1 MARPKAIRPVKGQKV
16 FIHMAVVADSGWGK
30 TVFGGSDDDVLFLT
44 CDPEGTLSAGSLGS
58 TAQEWPMK
66 TGQDLDEAYRWL
78 RDEGHREFKWVCI
91 DTIGGGQR
99 ILQRSALDAS
109 YKAQPGKRDPDVPSM
124 DVHQK
129 AQIQTIKFVMQ
140 FNDLPMNTL
149 YTAHPYNLED
159 AEGEPMILPYVH
171 GGKGEVAQ
179 QVLGHMNVAGYGVT
193 AEDDNGRE
201 VRRMYF
207 RHTGPYR
214 GKDRNNKLPR
224 YIDKPTLRQ
233 VREII
238 EAPRVAPARKAP
250 AAKKIAARRTT
261 SQ

>member
-1 MARPKAIRPVKGQKV
+1 MARPKAIRSVVGQKA
-16 FIHMAVVADSGWGK
+16 FIHMTIVADAGWGK
-30 TVFGGSDDDVLFLT
+30 TVFGGSDEGVLFLT
-44 CDPEGTLSAGSLGS
+44 CDPEGTISAAALGS
-58 TAQEWPMK
+58 SAEEWPIK
-66 TGQDLDEAYRWL
+66 VYKDLDEAYRWL
-78 RDEGHREFKWVCI
+78 RDEGHKEFKWACI
-91 DTIGGGQR
+91 DTVGGAQR

-109 YKAQPGKRDPDVPSM
+109 YAAQPGKRDPDVPSM

-159 AEGEPMILPYVH
+159 AEGEPYILPYVH
-171 GGKGEVAQ
+171 GGRGEVAQ
-179 QVLGHMNVAGYGVT
+179 QVLGHMNVAGYGVM

-201 VRRMYF
+201 VRRVYF
-207 RHTGPYR
+207 RNTGPYR
-214 GKDRNNKLPR
+214 GKDRFNKLPR
-224 YIDKPTLRQ
+224 SMDKPTLKQ

-238 EAPRVAPARKAP
+238 ETPASRPARKAV
-250 AAKKIAARRTT
+250 AKKTTARRTT